1 MSWKHFLKTLVS
13 VLMTT
18 TALFTIFATT
28 NAQDPQSVAFTLYD
42 DSLRLEVPEG
52 WVAEDQGIWIMVT
65 NDETLLEV
73 SGARLEEGDA
83 IMLIIGATEYSNL
96 GLPEGVS
103 AQESLETVVE
113 RSQTNVYGD
122 IYEATFGE
130 RPIFR
135 TDYTSPNSSEGF
147 YAAFDGDDGRTFII
161 ITFST
166 AGEFSDFEQDL
177 VGIAASV
184 ELSEPNEDANYRLI
198 TDASIGPEDAE
209 VTIMEVGAYG
219 CHACRAF
226 HHNGVTD
233 ALIALTENPQY
244 EGRVRFVFVNF
255 PVISPFNDPISAEV
269 AQCIIDQSEDDFWT
283 FHDAIYDMSDAEYA
297 QLRTAVD
304 FVHFAEDQGI
314 ESTDVA
320 LCLDNRTHRGT
331 VNYNLN
337 RSSRLGVQGTPT
349 FFVNGE
355 RVSPDLIEAAVQ
367 SALEG

>member
-1 MSWKHFLKTLVS
+1 MRWKYFLKILVL
-13 VLMTT
+13 VFMTT
-18 TALFTIFATT
+18 SALFIIFMPT
-28 NAQDPQSVAFTLYD
+28 NAQDPQFAVFSLYD
-42 DSLRLEVPEG
+42 DSLRFEVPEV

-130 RPIFR
+130 RSVLR
-135 TDYTSPNSSEGF
+135 TDYTAPNGSEGF
-147 YAAFDGDDGRTFII
+147 YAAFDGEDGRTFVI

-177 VGIAASV
+177 VGIGASIELHEADEDV
-184 ELSEPNEDANYRLI
+184 EYRLI
-198 TDASIGPEDAE
+198 HDVSIGPDDAE

-219 CHACRAF
+219 CHACRAY

-233 ALIALTENPQY
+233 ALIGLTQNPQY

-269 AQCIIDQSEDDFWT
+269 AQCIIDHSEDDFWT
-283 FHDAIYDMSDAEYA
+283 FHDAIYDISDAEYA

-304 FVHFAEDQGI
+304 FVHFAEDHGI
-314 ESTDVA
+314 VSPDVA
-320 LCLDNRTHRGT
+320 QCLDNRTHRGT

-355 RVSPDLIEAAVQ
+355 RVSPDLIESAVQ